1 MLSRFSVSLTKKSW
15 VKLFFIP
22 LFLILSACSE
32 QDGSEY
38 SGDGDSN
45 SDGSGSGGPGNSAP
59 HILISSPAS
68 NSIFDD
74 NESIV
79 LIASA
84 DDTEDGDLSDSIEWR
99 SSLDGDLGTGGQLD
113 VDLSVGQHEVTASIT
128 DNGNQVNETSIV
140 ITINEAEAENT
151 APSLT
156 IQSPSNQSQ
165 AAYNESVQLSATAS
179 DAEDGELSATINWQS
194 SRDGLLG
201 NGASLNINLSVGE
214 HTITA
219 SVEDSGS
226 LMAEQS
232 INIIVTPPPENSAP
246 ALVIHSP
253 ANNSQVDFGES
264 VLFSASASDNEDG
277 SLSQQINW
285 SSSISGQLG
294 VGASATLTLES
305 GTHTITASVVD
316 SGNLVSSQNIM
327 LVVAEAPPENTA
339 PVVSI
344 VNPTN
349 GHSEYQGSSISF
361 NGNAIDQEQG
371 SLTSNLVWQSNVDG
385 VLGSGGSISS
395 VLSLG
400 THTITASVMDEQGLQ
415 GQSQITVTILEAIN
429 TAPEISISSPTSGS
443 EFLETDAV
451 TLTATANDDEDGD
464 LSSAIEWSSS
474 IAGQLG
480 TGSNLSVN
488 LAVGVHTIT
497 AKVTDSD
504 QAQSVTTTQIT
515 INEGVNVVP
524 VINISSPTSGSE
536 FLETDAVT
544 LTATANDDEDG
555 DLSSSIEWSSSI
567 AGQLGTG
574 SNLSVNLA
582 VGVHTIT
589 AKVTDSDQ
597 AQSVTTTQ
605 VTINEVVNVEPV
617 INITSPVSGSESME
631 NDAVTLTA
639 VANDEEDGVLT
650 DSIEWQSNID
660 GALGTDG
667 ILIVNLTVGE
677 HTITA
682 TVTDS
687 EGVSNQSQ
695 IILTVNQIVNTA
707 PEVTIISPSTG
718 SSASESESVSFV
730 ATANDAE
737 DGDISTA
744 IVWTSDLDGEIGQG
758 STIDAQ
764 LSVGH
769 HIITA
774 TAADSEALSQQASI
788 QFDVNPA
795 ADPTILSWVAPT
807 QYTDN
812 SALLNLAGFKI
823 YYGTSEGNLIHS
835 VSINDPSVTSYQLD
849 QLQSNTTYYF
859 AVTAIDSLGIES
871 DYSATVSKMVQ

>member
-1 MLSRFSVSLTKKSW
+1 MTSRFSVSLTKKSW

-32 QDGSEY
+32 QDGNEY
-38 SGDGDSN
+38 SGDGDS
-45 SDGSGSGGPGNSAP
+45 SSGGSGSGGPGNSAP

-99 SSLDGDLGTGGQLD
+99 SSLDGDLGTGGQLG

-140 ITINEAEAENT
+140 ITINKAEAENT

-156 IQSPSNQSQ
+156 IESPSNQSQ
-165 AAYNESVQLSATAS
+165 AAYNESVELSATAS
-179 DAEDGELSATINWQS
+179 DAEDGELSAAINWQS

-253 ANNSQVDFGES
+253 ANNAQVDFGES

-305 GTHTITASVVD
+305 GTHTITASVID

-327 LVVAEAPPENTA
+327 LVVSEAPPENTA

-361 NGNAIDQEQG
+361 NGNTIDQEQG
-371 SLTSNLVWQSNVDG
+371 SLTSYLVWQSNIDG

-415 GQSQITVTILEAIN
+415 GQSQITVTILEANN

-464 LSSAIEWSSS
+464 LSSSIEWSSS

-515 INEGVNVVP
+515 INEVVNVEP

-605 VTINEVVNVEPV
+605 VTINEVVNVAPA

-631 NDAVTLTA
+631 NDAVTLNA

-660 GALGTDG
+660 GALGTGG

-707 PEVTIISPSTG
+707 PEVTIVSPSTG

-737 DGDISTA
+737 DGDISTV

-758 STIDAQ
+758 STIDVQ
-764 LSVGH
+764 LSVGN

-812 SALLNLAGFKI
+812 SALLDLAGFKI

-871 DYSATVSKMVQ
+871 DYSATVSKIVQ

>member
-32 QDGSEY
+32 QDGNEY
-38 SGDGDSN
+38 SGDGDS
-45 SDGSGSGGPGNSAP
+45 SSGGSGSGGPGNSAP

-179 DAEDGELSATINWQS
+179 DAEDGELSAAINWQS

-246 ALVIHSP
+246 ALFIHSP
-253 ANNSQVDFGES
+253 ANNTQVDFGES

-294 VGASATLTLES
+294 VGASAILTLES

-316 SGNLVSSQNIM
+316 SGNLVSSQNII

-361 NGNAIDQEQG
+361 NGNAFDQEQG

-385 VLGSGGSISS
+385 VLGAGGSISS

-429 TAPEISISSPTSGS
+429 TAPEISIT
-443 EFLETDAV
+443 
-451 TLTATANDDEDGD
+451 
-464 LSSAIEWSSS
+464 
-474 IAGQLG
+474 
-480 TGSNLSVN
+480 
-488 LAVGVHTIT
+488 
-497 AKVTDSD
+497 
-504 QAQSVTTTQIT
+504 
-515 INEGVNVVP
+515 
-524 VINISSPTSGSE
+524 SPTSGSE

-582 VGVHTIT
+582 IGVHTIT

-605 VTINEVVNVEPV
+605 VIINEVVNVAPA
-617 INITSPVSGSESME
+617 INITSPEGGSESME

-660 GALGTDG
+660 GALGTGG
-667 ILIVNLTVGE
+667 ILVVNLSVGE

-707 PEVTIISPSTG
+707 PEVTIVSPSTG
-718 SSASESESVSFV
+718 SSASESDSVSFV

-795 ADPTILSWVAPT
+795 ADPTVLSWVAPT
-807 QYTDN
+807 EYTDN

-871 DYSATVSKMVQ
+871 DYSATVSKIVQ

>member
-504 QAQSVTTTQIT
+504 QAQSVTTTQ
-515 INEGVNVVP
+515 
-524 VINISSPTSGSE
+524 
-536 FLETDAVT
+536 
-544 LTATANDDEDG
+544 
-555 DLSSSIEWSSSI
+555 
-567 AGQLGTG
+567 
-574 SNLSVNLA
+574 
-582 VGVHTIT
+582 
-589 AKVTDSDQ
+589 
-597 AQSVTTTQ
+597 

>member
-32 QDGSEY
+32 QDGNEY
-38 SGDGDSN
+38 SGDGDS
-45 SDGSGSGGPGNSAP
+45 SSGGSGSGGPGNSAP

-179 DAEDGELSATINWQS
+179 DAEDGELSAAINWQS

-246 ALVIHSP
+246 ALFIHSP
-253 ANNSQVDFGES
+253 ANNTQVDFGES

-294 VGASATLTLES
+294 VGASAILTLES

-316 SGNLVSSQNIM
+316 SGNLVSSQNII

-361 NGNAIDQEQG
+361 NGNAFDQEQG

-385 VLGSGGSISS
+385 VLGAGGSISS

-429 TAPEISISSPTSGS
+429 TAPEISIT
-443 EFLETDAV
+443 
-451 TLTATANDDEDGD
+451 
-464 LSSAIEWSSS
+464 
-474 IAGQLG
+474 
-480 TGSNLSVN
+480 
-488 LAVGVHTIT
+488 
-497 AKVTDSD
+497 
-504 QAQSVTTTQIT
+504 
-515 INEGVNVVP
+515 
-524 VINISSPTSGSE
+524 SPTSGSE

-582 VGVHTIT
+582 IGVHTIT

-617 INITSPVSGSESME
+617 INIASPTSGSEFLETDAVTLTATANDDEDGDLSSAIEWSSSIAGQLGNGSNLSVNLAVGVHTITAKVTDSDQAQSVTTTQVIINEVVNVAPAINITSPEGGSESME

-660 GALGTDG
+660 GALGTGG
-667 ILIVNLTVGE
+667 ILVVNLSVGE

-707 PEVTIISPSTG
+707 PEVTIVSPSTG
-718 SSASESESVSFV
+718 SSASESDSVSFV

-795 ADPTILSWVAPT
+795 ADPTVLSWVAPT
-807 QYTDN
+807 EYTDN

-871 DYSATVSKMVQ
+871 DYSATVSKIVQ

>member
-1 MLSRFSVSLTKKSW
+1 M
-15 VKLFFIP
+15 
-22 LFLILSACSE
+22 
-32 QDGSEY
+32 
-38 SGDGDSN
+38 
-45 SDGSGSGGPGNSAP
+45 
-59 HILISSPAS
+59 
-68 NSIFDD
+68 
-74 NESIV
+74 
-79 LIASA
+79 
-84 DDTEDGDLSDSIEWR
+84 
-99 SSLDGDLGTGGQLD
+99 
-113 VDLSVGQHEVTASIT
+113 
-128 DNGNQVNETSIV
+128 
-140 ITINEAEAENT
+140 
-151 APSLT
+151 
-156 IQSPSNQSQ
+156 
-165 AAYNESVQLSATAS
+165 
-179 DAEDGELSATINWQS
+179 
-194 SRDGLLG
+194 
-201 NGASLNINLSVGE
+201 
-214 HTITA
+214 
-219 SVEDSGS
+219 
-226 LMAEQS
+226 
-232 INIIVTPPPENSAP
+232 
-246 ALVIHSP
+246 
-253 ANNSQVDFGES
+253 
-264 VLFSASASDNEDG
+264 
-277 SLSQQINW
+277 
-285 SSSISGQLG
+285 
-294 VGASATLTLES
+294 
-305 GTHTITASVVD
+305 
-316 SGNLVSSQNIM
+316 
-327 LVVAEAPPENTA
+327 
-339 PVVSI
+339 
-344 VNPTN
+344 
-349 GHSEYQGSSISF
+349 
-361 NGNAIDQEQG
+361 
-371 SLTSNLVWQSNVDG
+371 
-385 VLGSGGSISS
+385 
-395 VLSLG
+395 
-400 THTITASVMDEQGLQ
+400 
-415 GQSQITVTILEAIN
+415 
-429 TAPEISISSPTSGS
+429 
-443 EFLETDAV
+443 
-451 TLTATANDDEDGD
+451 
-464 LSSAIEWSSS
+464 
-474 IAGQLG
+474 
-480 TGSNLSVN
+480 
-488 LAVGVHTIT
+488 
-497 AKVTDSD
+497 
-504 QAQSVTTTQIT
+504 
-515 INEGVNVVP
+515 
-524 VINISSPTSGSE
+524 
-536 FLETDAVT
+536 
-544 LTATANDDEDG
+544 
-555 DLSSSIEWSSSI
+555 
-567 AGQLGTG
+567 
-574 SNLSVNLA
+574 
-582 VGVHTIT
+582 HTIT